1 MMGGALTIGQSNDD
15 LVEYLLETGYIRRK
29 EIEVVFRA
37 VDRASYLLPSHQ
49 ESAYKD
55 LAWKHGNLHLSAPCV
70 YGVAMEYLSLQPGQS
85 FLNIGSGTGY
95 LSTMAGLLLGPYGIN
110 HGIELHEDCLQYA
123 YEQLEKFK
131 LYSRTLEEFDFCEP
145 SFVQGNCLR
154 VTPGKEYD
162 AVYCGAAV
170 SDSNIDAIKRFVRVG
185 GLVVMPYKG
194 HLCCFTRTSENVW
207 ACKKSLGVSFATL
220 IVPDPADQ
228 NSITLPDSEPMSLQ
242 ELCRSIV
249 RHRLREN
256 IWEEFPELDRRN
268 MNTSLHPSRNDSYC
282 PMSNEIMWDD
292 DDYEDDEEEEDEDD
306 NEDDENIDD
315 DDEGEGPVWDVD
327 FIGRPRFIF
336 NMEVESE
343 PTSNPLQLDRVA
355 MLLQQRT
362 AAVGRRVGATLD
374 RIVEEKWN
382 GDAPADIG
390 SPSTNL
396 EQDESSG
403 MAENQG
409 TDAVTVDSSR
419 SEAFCSQ
426 GKQSDERTA
435 RRSESDTESDNL
447 EQDES
452 SGMAENQGTD
462 AVTVDSSRSEAFCSW
477 GKQSDERTARLS
489 ESDTESDSE
498 DEVPIQW
505 KQIAKRDNS
514 DSGIIADINNCFD
527 DSSSSWSAVHSYS
540 EVDDYSMDVDL
551 STVAPSKTYEKA
563 YSEHKSDKPISV
575 RSRLFINCFKEKIQ
589 MLPLPETMKMYINY
603 HRKL

>member
-256 IWEEFPELDRRN
+256 IWEEFPELDKRN
-268 MNTSLHPSRNDSYC
+268 MNTSLHPSRNDSFC
-282 PMSNEIMWDD
+282 PMSDEIVWNDD
-292 DDYEDDEEEEDEDD
+292 DDE
-306 NEDDENIDD
+306 

-327 FIGRPRFIF
+327 FIGRTRFLF

-355 MLLQQRT
+355 MLMQQRT

-409 TDAVTVDSSR
+409 TDAVTVDSSG

-435 RRSESDTESDNL
+435 RR
-447 EQDES
+447 
-452 SGMAENQGTD
+452 
-462 AVTVDSSRSEAFCSW
+462 
-477 GKQSDERTARLS
+477 S

-514 DSGIIADINNCFD
+514 DSGIIEDITIGFD

-540 EVDDYSMDVDL
+540 EVDDDSMDVDL
-551 STVAPSKTYEKA
+551 STVALSKAYEKA

>member
-256 IWEEFPELDRRN
+256 IWEEFPELDKRN
-268 MNTSLHPSRNDSYC
+268 MNTSLHPSRNDSFC
-282 PMSNEIMWDD
+282 PMSDEIVWNDD
-292 DDYEDDEEEEDEDD
+292 DDEDDEEDDEEEDEDD

-327 FIGRPRFIF
+327 FIGRTRFLF

-355 MLLQQRT
+355 MLMQQRT

-409 TDAVTVDSSR
+409 TDAVTVDSSG

-435 RRSESDTESDNL
+435 RR
-447 EQDES
+447 
-452 SGMAENQGTD
+452 
-462 AVTVDSSRSEAFCSW
+462 
-477 GKQSDERTARLS
+477 S

-514 DSGIIADINNCFD
+514 DSGIIEDITIGFD

-540 EVDDYSMDVDL
+540 EVDDDSMDVDL
-551 STVAPSKTYEKA
+551 STVALSKAYEKA

>member
-242 ELCRSIV
+242 ELCRCIV

-268 MNTSLHPSRNDSYC
+268 MNTSLHPSRNDSFC
-282 PMSNEIMWDD
+282 PMSDDIVWNDD
-292 DDYEDDEEEEDEDD
+292 DDEDDEEDDEEGDEEEDEDD

-315 DDEGEGPVWDVD
+315 DDEGEGAVWDVD
-327 FIGRPRFIF
+327 FIGRTRFLF

-355 MLLQQRT
+355 MLMQQRT

-419 SEAFCSQ
+419 SEAFCSR

-435 RRSESDTESDNL
+435 RR
-447 EQDES
+447 
-452 SGMAENQGTD
+452 
-462 AVTVDSSRSEAFCSW
+462 
-477 GKQSDERTARLS
+477 S

-514 DSGIIADINNCFD
+514 DSGIIEDITIGFD

-540 EVDDYSMDVDL
+540 EVDDDSMDVDL
-551 STVAPSKTYEKA
+551 STVALSKAYEKT